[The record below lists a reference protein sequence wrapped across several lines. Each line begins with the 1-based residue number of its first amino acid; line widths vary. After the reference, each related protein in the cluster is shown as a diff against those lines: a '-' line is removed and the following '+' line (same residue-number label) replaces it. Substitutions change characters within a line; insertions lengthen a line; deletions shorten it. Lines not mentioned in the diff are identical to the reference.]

1 MAETYQSGAGVR
13 RPPPTPQLLHR
24 GSEARGGSRRTRA
37 KAPWWFMLPALAFYA
52 FVVLVPSV
60 RGAGYAFTDWTGLG
74 SSMHVTGLDNFRR
87 LIHDSAALDALRQ
100 TVLIALAITVVQNLI
115 GLLLALGVHSR
126 IKSRNL
132 LRVLLFTPAVMT
144 PVVTA
149 YLWRYMYA
157 PDGAINSALS
167 AVGLGA
173 LRQDWLGNPDLALW
187 AVAVIVIWQFSGYS
201 MVIFLAGLLSVPRE
215 LHEAADVDGAGPV
228 KRFWYITRPLLTPA
242 ITINL
247 MLSLIGGFKLFD
259 QVYVTTGGGPG
270 GTTET
275 LTTLIY
281 KNAFQYGEYGYST
294 AIALILTVIV
304 AVVSAV
310 QYRGLQS
317 GKVSS

>member
-1 MAETYQSGAGVR
+1 MI
-13 RPPPTPQLLHR
+13 P
-24 GSEARGGSRRTRA
+24 
-37 KAPWWFMLPALAFYA
+37 A
-52 FVVLVPSV
+52 FVLYAYVVLIPST

-74 SSMHVTGLDNFRR
+74 SSMRFTGLENFRR
-87 LIHDSAALDALRQ
+87 MLSDAAVRDALRQ
-100 TVLIALAITVVQNLI
+100 TILITLVITVVQNAI

-132 LRVLLFTPAVMT
+132 LRVLLFAPAVMT

-157 PDGAINSALS
+157 PDGAVNTALHS
-167 AVGLGA
+167 VGLGG

-187 AVAVIVIWQFSGYS
+187 SVAVIVIWQFSGYS
-201 MVIFLAGLLSVPRE
+201 MVIFLAGLLSVPQE
-215 LHEAADVDGAGPV
+215 LHEAAGVDGASPLQ
-228 KRFWYITRPLLTPA
+228 RFRHITRPLLAPA

-281 KNAFQYGEYGYST
+281 KNAFQYGEFGYST
-294 AIALILTVIV
+294 AIALVLAVIV
-304 AVVSAV
+304 ATISAV
-310 QYRGLQS
+310 QYRGLQGQKGAS
-317 GKVSS
+317 